1 MHSGTKFF
9 KHHVKIQWRVASIFL
24 RTPFRSH
31 LVSSSVPKRNM
42 QMCQPPNVLPCP
54 AMCLPAS
61 KWFCVPR
68 NCKVQRQDG
77 DIHLA
82 LQLATDK
89 GNHVFNR
96 GSSIISQ
103 NDARSASQP
112 NRSRIAATS
121 QKNLPTP
128 SLRIAPKAHRCK
140 QASPDAVLEPRDTLT
155 QIVVQN
161 A

>member
-1 MHSGTKFF
+1 MACGMHLFANAFPQSFGEQLCLQSKT
-9 KHHVKIQWRVASIFL
+9 
-24 RTPFRSH
+24 
-31 LVSSSVPKRNM
+31 
-42 QMCQPPNVLPCP
+42 QMCPPPNVLPCP

-89 GNHVFNR
+89 WNRVFNR

-103 NDARSASQP
+103 SDSRFASQP
-112 NRSRIAATS
+112 NRSRIAAAS
-121 QKNLPTP
+121 QKNLSTRAWLARLLQK
-128 SLRIAPKAHRCK
+128 SVDASKSRC
-140 QASPDAVLEPRDTLT
+140 SP
-155 QIVVQN
+155 
-161 A
+161 

>member
-1 MHSGTKFF
+1 MRSGTKFF
-9 KHHVKIQWRVASIFL
+9 QDPVKIHWQVACIFL
-24 RTPFRSH
+24 RMPFRSH
-31 LVSSSVPKRNM
+31 LVSSFVPKRNM
-42 QMCQPPNVLPCP
+42 QMCPPPNVLPCP
-54 AMCLPAS
+54 AMCLPAT
-61 KWFCVPR
+61 KCFCVPR
-68 NCKVQRQDG
+68 NCKVQRQDS

-103 NDARSASQP
+103 SDSRFASQP

-128 SLRIAPKAHRCK
+128 SQIAPEEHRCK
-140 QASPDAVLEPRDTLT
+140 QVSMQSLS
-155 QIVVQN
+155 QGIH
-161 A
+161 

>member
-9 KHHVKIQWRVASIFL
+9 ENHVKIQWRVASFFL

-31 LVSSSVPKRNM
+31 LVSSFVPKRNM
-42 QMCQPPNVLPCP
+42 QMCPPPNVLPCP

-89 GNHVFNR
+89 GNHVFNHSR
-96 GSSIISQ
+96 F
-103 NDARSASQP
+103 ASQP

-121 QKNLPTP
+121 QKNLLTP
-128 SLRIAPKAHRCK
+128 SQVTPKEHQCK
-140 QASPDAVLEPRDTLT
+140 QVPMQSLS
-155 QIVVQN
+155 QGIH
-161 A
+161 

>member
-9 KHHVKIQWRVASIFL
+9 ENPVKIQWCVASIFL

-31 LVSSSVPKRNM
+31 LVSSFVPKRNM
-42 QMCQPPNVLPCP
+42 QMCPPPNVLPCP

-103 NDARSASQP
+103 SDSRFASQP
-112 NRSRIAATS
+112 NRSRIAE
-121 QKNLPTP
+121 KPIDR
-128 SLRIAPKAHRCK
+128 SLAGQIAPEERRCK
-140 QASPDAVLEPRDTLT
+140 QVSMQSLSQGIA
-155 QIVVQN
+155 
-161 A
+161 

>member
-9 KHHVKIQWRVASIFL
+9 QNPVKIQWRVASIFS

-31 LVSSSVPKRNM
+31 LVTSFAPKRSM
-42 QMCQPPNVLPCP
+42 QRCLPQNVPVCP

-61 KWFCVPR
+61 KWSCLPR
-68 NCKVQRQDG
+68 NCKVQRKDV
-77 DIHLA
+77 DLLLA

-103 NDARSASQP
+103 SDSRFASQP

-128 SLRIAPKAHRCK
+128 SQIAPKERRCK
-140 QASPDAVLEPRDTLT
+140 QVPMQSLSQGIA
-155 QIVVQN
+155 
-161 A
+161 

>member
-1 MHSGTKFF
+1 MRSGTKFF
-9 KHHVKIQWRVASIFL
+9 QDPVKIHWQVACIFL

-31 LVSSSVPKRNM
+31 LVSSFVPKHNM
-42 QMCQPPNVLPCP
+42 QMRPPPNVLPWA

-61 KWFCVPR
+61 KWFCMPQ
-68 NCKVQRQDG
+68 NCKVQHQDG
-77 DIHLA
+77 DIHVA

-103 NDARSASQP
+103 SDSRFASQP

-121 QKNLPTP
+121 QKNLLTP
-128 SLRIAPKAHRCK
+128 SQIAPKEHRCK
-140 QASPDAVLEPRDTLT
+140 QVPMQSLS
-155 QIVVQN
+155 QGIH
-161 A
+161 

>member
-1 MHSGTKFF
+1 MHSGTKSFQNP
-9 KHHVKIQWRVASIFL
+9 VKIQRRVACIFL

-31 LVSSSVPKRNM
+31 LVSSFVPKRNM
-42 QMCQPPNVLPCP
+42 QMCPPPNVLPCP

-103 NDARSASQP
+103 SDSRFASQP

-128 SLRIAPKAHRCK
+128 SQIAPKEHRCK
-140 QASPDAVLEPRDTLT
+140 QVPMQSLS
-155 QIVVQN
+155 QGIH
-161 A
+161 

>member
-1 MHSGTKFF
+1 MHSGTKLL
-9 KHHVKIQWRVASIFL
+9 HNPVKFQWRAAFIFL
-24 RTPFRSH
+24 RTPFRSQ
-31 LVSSSVPKRNM
+31 LVSSFVPKRSM
-42 QMCQPPNVLPCP
+42 QMCPPPKVLPCP

-61 KWFCVPR
+61 KWFCVPQ

-103 NDARSASQP
+103 SDSRFASQP
-112 NRSRIAATS
+112 NRSRIRATS
-121 QKNLPTP
+121 QENLSTP
-128 SLRIAPKAHRCK
+128 SQIAPKEHRCK
-140 QASPDAVLEPRDTLT
+140 QVPMQSLS
-155 QIVVQN
+155 QGIH
-161 A
+161 

>member
-9 KHHVKIQWRVASIFL
+9 QNPVKDQWRVACIFL

-31 LVSSSVPKRNM
+31 LVSSFVPKRNM
-42 QMCQPPNVLPCP
+42 QMCPPPNVLQCP

-82 LQLATDK
+82 VQLATDK

-103 NDARSASQP
+103 SDSRFASQP

-128 SLRIAPKAHRCK
+128 SQIAPKEHRCK
-140 QASPDAVLEPRDTLT
+140 QVPMQSLS
-155 QIVVQN
+155 QGIH
-161 A
+161 

>member
-1 MHSGTKFF
+1 MACGIHLFANAFPQSFGEQLCPQMQHANVSAP
-9 KHHVKIQWRVASIFL
+9 KH
-24 RTPFRSH
+24 
-31 LVSSSVPKRNM
+31 
-42 QMCQPPNVLPCP
+42 VLPCP

-61 KWFCVPR
+61 KWFCVPK
-68 NCKVQRQDG
+68 NCKVQHQDG

-103 NDARSASQP
+103 SDLRFASQP

-121 QKNLPTP
+121 QKNLLTP
-128 SLRIAPKAHRCK
+128 SHRLLQK
-140 QASPDAVLEPRDTLT
+140 SIDASKSRCSP
-155 QIVVQN
+155 
-161 A
+161 